1 MKMMRS
7 KIKENIFFNFLN
19 EYVHNFREIGSIGP
33 DSAVC
38 VNILLKAI
46 PFESAE
52 VILEYGSGSGAVT
65 MEILRR
71 KKPWSTFICF
81 EKNNT
86 FYHQLRK
93 TISGRNVF
101 VVHDDAFNSAEI
113 LWSRFG
119 IPSGSLDCIISTLPC
134 SLLKFDELLQN
145 AVLPLLKKEGIFI
158 QYMYTVSTLKGFR
171 LQPVLRKYFSQ
182 IDSDFVFFNLPPTLI
197 YTCRGRA
204 DMRAGSII
212 LNRQARSGERSRLN
226 QNHLIENIVASAEK
240 ADKRTQP
247 TKEDKHERQ

>member
-1 MKMMRS
+1 MMKS
-7 KIKENIFFNFLN
+7 KIKEHIFFNFLN

-46 PFESAE
+46 SFESAD
-52 VILEYGSGSGAVT
+52 VILEYGAGSGAVT
-65 MEILRR
+65 MEILSR

-86 FYHQLRK
+86 FYQQLRK
-93 TISGRNVF
+93 TVTGQNAF
-101 VVHDDAFNSAEI
+101 VVHADAFNSTEI
-113 LWSRFG
+113 LQSRFG
-119 IPSGSLDCIISTLPC
+119 IAGGSVDCIISTLPC

-197 YTCRGRA
+197 YACRGRA
-204 DMRAGSII
+204 EMRAGSMI
-212 LNRQARSGERSRLN
+212 LNRQARSSERGRPD
-226 QNHLIENIVASAEK
+226 QNHLIRNIFASAEK
-240 ADKRTQP
+240 ADKRIQP
-247 TKEDKHERQ
+247 TQEDKHERQ